1 MGKTKGVKH
10 AVTSHCDMGHDSIE
24 SGCWRE
30 LQREAQT
37 VLHFSLFSYQS
48 VAWSQDNIWKE
59 VMPYQNAEGW
69 RKVGQA
75 YIYGVKQF
83 RSWSRMFKGL
93 KRKRLWYHLSSEDLS
108 SWLEQSVWGGQGE
121 GQAEGTGKRQGHDCL
136 CVPRGM
142 CTKWTA
148 PGSLRPSHWHVL
160 HPACIPLVALWSI
173 STESKN
179 GPDNT

>member
-1 MGKTKGVKH
+1 MQWPRIATWAMIALSQGAGESSKERPRLSYIF
-10 AVTSHCDMGHDSIE
+10 AFFLSISSLKPGQHLE
-24 SGCWRE
+24 RSDALSECWR
-30 LQREAQT
+30 LKKSRPG
-37 VLHFSLFSYQS
+37 
-48 VAWSQDNIWKE
+48 I
-59 VMPYQNAEGW
+59 
-69 RKVGQA
+69 

-108 SWLEQSVWGGQGE
+108 SWLEQSVRGGQGE

-173 STESKN
+173 STESKS